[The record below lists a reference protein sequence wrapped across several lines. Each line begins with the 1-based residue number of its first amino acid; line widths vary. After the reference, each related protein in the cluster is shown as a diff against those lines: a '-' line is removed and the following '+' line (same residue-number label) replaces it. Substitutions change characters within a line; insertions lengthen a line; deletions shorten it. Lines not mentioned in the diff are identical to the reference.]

1 MLSGSEAEQLACDYL
16 QQHRL
21 KLITKNYHCRRGE
34 IDLIMQD
41 AQDLV
46 FIEVRYRKS
55 TQFGSAA
62 ESVTRQKQL
71 KIITTAE
78 HYLLQSKKTYE
89 NYRFDVVAISPE
101 NDKPTIM
108 WVKDAFQL
116 D

>member
-16 QQHRL
+16 QQHSL
-21 KLITKNYHCRRGE
+21 KLITKNYYCRRGE

-41 AQDLV
+41 GQDLV
-46 FIEVRYRKS
+46 FIEVKYRKNA
-55 TQFGSAA
+55 QFGSAA

-78 HYLLQSKKTYE
+78 HYLLQSKERYV

-101 NDKPTIM
+101 NDKPAIM
-108 WVKDAFQL
+108 WIKDAFQL
-116 D
+116 N